1 MPKSAI
7 SFRVPTRLWDAF
19 KAQTDSLF
27 LSRAPFLDYMVRR
40 ELANLREELEGLKQS
55 TRAKRHIAGVLKR
68 QDLTSVNIEVQPET
82 ADALREATAAHN
94 MGRDAFMSRLVIFLR
109 STDSLLR
116 YLEVPL
122 TVQRRGIGSS
132 LEDMPTSP
140 LGAME
145 AVCDDPLFYVRAHV
159 EDVHGCGIYRAP
171 LPPSADWAACYLPD
185 EQVPNTPANRRRL
198 KEEAEFLAIFSD
210 EPQAD
215 TKRTARRSSK

>member
-7 SFRVPTRLWDAF
+7 SFRIPTRLWEAF

-40 ELANLREELEGLKQS
+40 ELANLREELAGLKQS

-94 MGRDAFMSRLVIFLR
+94 LGRDALMSRLVIFLR
-109 STDSLLR
+109 STDALLR
-116 YLEVPL
+116 HLEVPL
-122 TVQRRGIGSS
+122 AVQRHGVGIS

-145 AVCDDPLFYVRAHV
+145 AVRDDPFFYVRAHV
-159 EDVHGCGIYRAP
+159 EHIHGCGIYRAP
-171 LPPSADWAACYLPD
+171 LPRSVDWAACYLPD
-185 EQVPNTPANRRRL
+185 ELVQNTTANRRRL
-198 KEEAEFLAIFSD
+198 KEEAEFLAILSD
-210 EPQAD
+210 EPLVE
-215 TKRTARRSSK
+215 KSRIARRSRK

>member
-7 SFRVPTRLWDAF
+7 SFRIPTRLWDAF

-82 ADALREATAAHN
+82 ADALRQATAAHN

-122 TVQRRGIGSS
+122 TVQRPSIGSS

-145 AVCDDPLFYVRAHV
+145 AVRDDPLFYVRAHV
-159 EDVHGCGIYRAP
+159 EHIYGCGIYRAP
-171 LPPSADWAACYLPD
+171 LPPSVDWAACYLPD
-185 EQVPNTPANRRRL
+185 EQVPNTSANRRRL

-210 EPQAD
+210 EPQVD